1 MQAYLELREEKDP
14 DRVGVIRSD
23 LWEYCN
29 LDTLALVKILERLE
43 SLCRWAGV

>member
-14 DRVGVIRSD
+14 DRVSVIRSD

-29 LDTLALVKILERLE
+29 LDTLGMVKILGRLE
-43 SLCRWAGV
+43 SLCRWAAL